1 MIDVSISIE
10 YKGIPFTIEI
20 DTQQPELD
28 VDNLEKMLMSLKA
41 FIDKMLEAQRKIG
54 RASCRERV

>member
-1 MIDVSISIE
+1 MIHVSISIE

-28 VDNLEKMLMSLKA
+28 VDMLEKMLVNMKI
-41 FIDKMLEAQRKIG
+41 FIDKMLEAQRT
-54 RASCRERV
+54 